1 MVNAA
6 KWDNVLVSNDVNIA
20 YDSFWS
26 TYYELFLLNFPLKKM
41 RFNKN
46 IHGLKPFMTKGLLK
60 SRETKKNLYLESLS
74 DASAPALERYKK
86 YKNLYFKTLRAMK
99 KFHYSR
105 IFEENAKNS
114 KKTWDTINE
123 VQGKCKKTENVDKIN
138 VNGALE
144 TDPLNIATEFN

>member
-26 TYYELFLLNFPLKKM
+26 TYNELFLLNFPLKKM

-46 IHGLKPFMTKGLLK
+46 IHGLM
-60 SRETKKNLYLESLS
+60 ESLT

-105 IFEENAKNS
+105 IFEDAK
-114 KKTWDTINE
+114 
-123 VQGKCKKTENVDKIN
+123 C
-138 VNGALE
+138 
-144 TDPLNIATEFN
+144 